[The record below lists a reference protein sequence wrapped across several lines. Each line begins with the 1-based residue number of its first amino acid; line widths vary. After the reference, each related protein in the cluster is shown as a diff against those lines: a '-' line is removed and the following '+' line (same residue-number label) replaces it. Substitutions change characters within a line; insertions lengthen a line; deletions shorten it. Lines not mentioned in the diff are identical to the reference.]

1 MSFNLNDKKGV
12 VTGATSGIGFAAAKA
27 MIEAGAEI
35 IVTGQDADRVHD
47 AANILGPRAHPVVA
61 ASQDPDAAARLAEH
75 VRDIFGTIDFVY
87 ANAGVAWPGPIG
99 QIAAENAAAQLAINT
114 TGPLLS
120 VQALKPYLNTGS
132 SVFFTT
138 SNLDTK
144 GMPGMAVYAAS
155 KAALRSIVRTLAAEF
170 KDDGIRVNSIAPG
183 PVETPIYSKLG
194 MSEDELNGMASGIL
208 AQVPLGRFGKAE
220 EIAGAAVFLASDASS
235 FMLGEEITIDGGWST
250 L

>member
-1 MSFNLNDKKGV
+1 MTFSLTDKKGV

-27 MIEAGAEI
+27 MIDSGAEV
-35 IVTGQDADRVHD
+35 IVTGQNAERVHK
-47 AANILGPRAHPVVA
+47 AAKRLGSKAHPVVA
-61 ASQDPDAAARLAEH
+61 ASQDPDAARRLAEH

-87 ANAGVAWPGPIG
+87 ANAGVAWPGPVG
-99 QIAAENAAAQLAINT
+99 QIATESAAEQIAINV
-114 TGPLLS
+114 TGPLLT
-120 VQALKPYLNTGS
+120 VQALKPYLNEGG

-144 GMPGMAVYAAS
+144 GMPGMAVYSAS

-170 KDDGIRVNSIAPG
+170 KSDRIRVNSIAPG
-183 PVETPIYSKLG
+183 PIETPIYGKLG

-208 AQVPLGRFGKAE
+208 AQVPAGRFGKPE

-235 FMLGEEITIDGGWST
+235 FMLGEEITIDGGWSN